1 MAAPQPAGFSS
12 SSAQRRGAVDP
23 PPLGPS
29 ARSEVCGRG
38 RASPAGPRQR
48 RPTSKGQGPGD
59 GRERED
65 EREKK
70 EGEEGER
77 ERGKRRRRRGVGPHR
92 PRPARGGRGGGSGA
106 EPTQLRLR
114 KTEVREAATRLLAG
128 AGARLRKTEGR
139 EAATRLLAGQGGR
152 REDMLKNEGGQ
163 THLRILVKVDGD
175 TMFIPFEQT
184 NTSGTMDIDVDY
196 IKVLQDQIEKNCGG
210 DD

>member
-77 ERGKRRRRRGVGPHR
+77 ERGKRRRRRGVGWER
-92 PRPARGGRGGGSGA
+92 VTTGRGLRVAVRCDPRAFSSSSRRPHSLLLSCWPWRQVAA
-106 EPTQLRLR
+106 EDLELSPR
-114 KTEVREAATRLLAG
+114 
-128 AGARLRKTEGR
+128 
-139 EAATRLLAGQGGR
+139 
-152 REDMLKNEGGQ
+152 
-163 THLRILVKVDGD
+163 
-175 TMFIPFEQT
+175 
-184 NTSGTMDIDVDY
+184 S
-196 IKVLQDQIEKNCGG
+196 
-210 DD
+210 